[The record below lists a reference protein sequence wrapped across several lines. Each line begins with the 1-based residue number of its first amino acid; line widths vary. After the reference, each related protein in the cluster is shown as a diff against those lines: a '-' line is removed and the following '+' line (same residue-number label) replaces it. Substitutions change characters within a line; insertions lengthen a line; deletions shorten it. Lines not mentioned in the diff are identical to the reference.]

1 MSEIIIYGSFY
12 GTTKKYAEALSDKTG
27 IKACSYKDVKDIN
40 SYRTII
46 YLGGLYAGG
55 VEGMK
60 KTLKNLTDIS
70 DKKLIIATVG
80 LADPADKQNT
90 EHIKS
95 KMRTQISPEIYEK
108 ASIFHLRGGIDY
120 SKISLLHKTM
130 MNMVYKK
137 ALSVPEEERTAEI
150 RAMIET
156 YNKQVDFVDLNSLE
170 PLIKCHLINP

>member
-12 GTTKKYAEALSDKTG
+12 GTTKKYAEALAEKTG
-27 IKACSYKDVKDIN
+27 IKACSYKDIKDIN
-40 SYRTII
+40 AYRTIV

-60 KTLKNLTDIS
+60 KTFKNLTDIS

-90 EHIKS
+90 DHIKS
-95 KMRTQISPEIYEK
+95 KMRTQLSPELYEK

-156 YNKQVDFVDLNSLE
+156 YNKQVDFVDLNSLK
-170 PLIKCHLINP
+170 PIIGSLR